1 MHTALT
7 RHTGFLISR
16 VGMLAQRRFAERME
30 TLGLTPRMWGA
41 LNVLDAE
48 GAITQHALC
57 QGIGMDPSSMVATL
71 DELEAKGMVQRRQ
84 HPTDRRAHALHLTTN
99 GRKTLLAGRELAR
112 ISQEELLAPL
122 SADERSE
129 LHDLLLRVAMADN
142 GLAGPLHGT
151 EHPPV
156 PQPTQA
162 PNA

>member
-1 MHTALT
+1 MREPMTGPPGMHAALT

-16 VGMLAQRRFAERME
+16 VGQLAQRRFAERME

-57 QGIGMDPSSMVATL
+57 RGVGMDPSSMVATL

-84 HPTDRRAHALHLTTN
+84 HPTDRRAHALHLTAK

-112 ISQEELLAPL
+112 SSQEELLAPL
-122 SADERSE
+122 SAPERAE
-129 LHDLLLRVAMADN
+129 LHDLLLRVAMAGD
-142 GLAGPLHGT
+142 GLAGPP
-151 EHPPV
+151 EDP
-156 PQPTQA
+156 A
-162 PNA
+162 S